1 MMNFFNTDVKGDF
14 ILEKLFKRSSLF
26 ADISLLLVAIIWG
39 GGFIAVKDSLDVLT
53 PYYQM
58 ALRFSISTLLM
69 YIVFYNKVKKINKNQ
84 FKHGAIIGVFLFLGF
99 AFQTV
104 GIKYTTAGKSAF
116 LTAVYVVL
124 VPFLQWIIIKRK
136 PDNYS
141 IAGAVICLLGIS
153 FLTLQGGFSL
163 SYGDGL
169 TLICAFAFAG
179 QILAIGKYVE
189 SDDPLILTIVQLGVA
204 AVLSLIGALF
214 FEPIPTHM
222 NLRAISSILYLAVFS
237 TTLAFLVQNI
247 AQKYTSSTHAAIILS
262 LESFFGAVFS
272 VFFFN
277 EIFNLAMIAGC
288 ILIFIAIITTETK
301 LEFLKKHANNAESNE
316 TIM

>member
-1 MMNFFNTDVKGDF
+1 
-14 ILEKLFKRSSLF
+14 LEKLFKRSSLF

-141 IAGAVICLLGIS
+141 IVGAVICLLGIS

-163 SYGDGL
+163 NYGDGL

-189 SDDPLILTIVQLGVA
+189 LDDPLILTIVQLGVA
-204 AVLSLIGALF
+204 AVLSLIVALV

-277 EIFNLAMIAGC
+277 EIFNIAMIAGC

-301 LEFLKKHANNAESNE
+301 LDFLKKRTSNDE
-316 TIM
+316 VKEI

>member
-1 MMNFFNTDVKGDF
+1 M
-14 ILEKLFKRSSLF
+14 EKLFKRSSLF

-163 SYGDGL
+163 NYGDGL

-189 SDDPLILTIVQLGVA
+189 LDDPLILTIVQLGVA
-204 AVLSLIGALF
+204 AVLSLIVALF

-277 EIFNLAMIAGC
+277 EIFNIAMIVGC

-301 LEFLKKHANNAESNE
+301 LEFLKKRANNADSNE
-316 TIM
+316 NIM

>member
-1 MMNFFNTDVKGDF
+1 M
-14 ILEKLFKRSSLF
+14 EKLFRKSSLL
-26 ADISLLLVAIIWG
+26 ADISLLLIAIIWG
-39 GGFIAVKDSLDVLT
+39 GGFIAVKDSLNLLT

-58 ALRFSISTLLM
+58 TLRFSISTLLM

-124 VPFLQWIIIKRK
+124 VPFLQWIVIKRK

-141 IAGAVICLLGIS
+141 LAGAVICLLGIS

-189 SDDPLILTIVQLGVA
+189 KDDPLILTIVQLGVA
-204 AVLSLIGALF
+204 AVLSLIVAIF
-214 FEPIPTHM
+214 SEPVPMIM

-272 VFFFN
+272 VLFFK
-277 EIFNLAMIAGC
+277 EIFSIAMVAGC
-288 ILIFIAIITTETK
+288 ILILIAIITTETK
-301 LEFLKKHANNAESNE
+301 LDFLKKRTSNDE
-316 TIM
+316 IKEI